1 LRLVGWQERKKRA
14 GRRCRISSSLPTGPA
29 RYKALERL
37 TDLDDNDDMKTV
49 EHLFEETGLEIETVA
64 ERSGLTV
71 ERVAAIAEGRWT
83 PSPQE
88 REQIA
93 AAFGMPVS
101 EVSWGHSMNPRN
113 IRYRRHGLKEN
124 F

>member
-1 LRLVGWQERKKRA
+1 M
-14 GRRCRISSSLPTGPA
+14 PH
-29 RYKALERL
+29 
-37 TDLDDNDDMKTV
+37 MKTV
-49 EHLFEETGLEIETVA
+49 EHLFEETGLDIETIA

-83 PSPQE
+83 PNPRE

-93 AAFGMPVS
+93 AAFRLPVA

-113 IRYRRHGLKEN
+113 ISTSAGKSN
-124 F
+124 